1 MSTIFQDLKYGLRM
15 LAKHPGF
22 TAVAVGTLALG
33 IGANTAIFSVVNGV
47 LLNPLPYSQP
57 DRLVALYS
65 RTAQFAHSSISYPNF
80 LDWVRDNHSFSA
92 LAAYRSDDFNLTGMG
107 EPERLPGD
115 MVSADFFP
123 LLDVKP
129 VIGRTFTAAQDQVGA
144 GPVVLISGGLWK
156 RKFGSSPNV
165 LGKTLTLDD
174 KAYTVIGVI
183 PSRFYFRGNN
193 YQRGDVY
200 IPIGQWNDPTFRDRR
215 VGMGMDAVGRLKP
228 GVTFE
233 QAKADMDA
241 LGRHLAEEH
250 PEADKGTGITLV
262 PLKQNIVGDI
272 EPYLMLLLVAVG
284 FVLLIA
290 CVNVANL
297 ALARAT
303 GRTREFAIRIA
314 LGAGRRRVIRQLL
327 TESVLLAL
335 VGGGFGL
342 LVASWG
348 LQAALKI
355 LPEALPR
362 AQSVRL
368 DGHVL
373 LFTLAAS
380 VLVGILFGLAP
391 ALKTSATNLQET
403 LKEGGR
409 GSSAARHR
417 TQSAFVVVEMA
428 LAVVLLAGAGLMIR
442 SLAKLWSVDPGF
454 DPHRVLTFYSS
465 FPPIKSP
472 DAVRAAWREIHDS
485 LAAIPGVQAASLS
498 VASRPMGSDSELP
511 FWLEGQPKPATEA
524 NMKVTLFYLVQ
535 PDYLKVMR
543 IPLVRGRFLTPADNA
558 HSPLVTVIDRRFA
571 QLYFHGQN
579 PIGKRVN
586 FSILNTAAEIVGV
599 VGHVKQ
605 WGLDED
611 AGPPIRAQCYFP
623 IAQLPDRFI
632 PLVAGTLGV
641 VVRTGG
647 SPLAEVG
654 SIRHAMDQVN
664 SQEVMFDTVTMD
676 RVISDSLSAQRFS
689 MILMAIFA
697 GLALVMASVGIYGVV
712 SYVTSQ
718 RTHEIGIRIALGA
731 QRADVL
737 KLVLSNGFKM
747 MSLGVGIGIVG
758 ALTLTRFLASMLFGV
773 KPTDP
778 VTLLGV
784 SLILTSVALL
794 ACYIPARR
802 ATKVDPVVAL
812 RYE

>member
-348 LQAALKI
+348 LQTALKI